1 MSLHLTHG
9 LGHHG
14 LAGRGLPRHGL
25 AHHGHSLAV
34 AAMTVAAWV
43 FCFSGAYAAGA
54 AAPAQKPVPRLSD
67 GHPDLNGTW
76 DNGSG
81 IDFVQP
87 QKSSDGS
94 VCIAGCQP
102 VAAAPPPPPPP
113 PSGRTPATSFPS
125 YRPEFLAKVKDL
137 NKRQVQEDPV
147 LRCKDPGL
155 PRIGPPDKIV
165 QRPGQIVFLY
175 DDVSGA
181 FWRTIPTDGRPH
193 RTDVDPSY
201 LGDSVGHWEG
211 DTLVIEANQFNDDSW
226 LTDNGA
232 FHSTDMRVTERLHRV
247 GDVIEYQA
255 TVEDPKV
262 LLEPWH
268 PKMRVIKLTTNEL
281 AEPTPCVDTDLRHL
295 VDDSH
300 HPNPR

>member
-1 MSLHLTHG
+1 MNQRHCGSLT
-9 LGHHG
+9 
-14 LAGRGLPRHGL
+14 LA
-25 AHHGHSLAV
+25 
-34 AAMTVAAWV
+34 AAAATLV
-43 FCFSGAYAAGA
+43 CQLVYAAGDA
-54 AAPAQKPVPRLSD
+54 ATSHPAAQAVPRLPD

-87 QKSSDGS
+87 QKTTDGS

-102 VAAAPPPPPPP
+102 VAAAAPAAPPP
-113 PSGRTPATSFPS
+113 PSGRQGAPAANAPH
-125 YRPEFLAKVKDL
+125 YKPEFLAKVKDL
-137 NKRQVQEDPV
+137 DKRQVETDPV
-147 LRCKDPGL
+147 LRCKNPGL

-165 QRPGQIVFLY
+165 QQSNQMVFLY

-181 FWRTIPTDGRPH
+181 FWRIIPMDGRPH

-211 DTLVIEANQFNDDSW
+211 DTLVVEANQFNDDSW

-232 FHSTDMRVTERLHRV
+232 FHTSDLRVTERLHRV

-255 TVEDPKV
+255 TVADPKV
-262 LLEPWH
+262 LVEPWK
-268 PKMRVIKLTTNEL
+268 PRMRVIKLGHSEL
-281 AEPTPCVDTDLRHL
+281 AEPTPCVDQDLKHL
-295 VDDSH
+295 VDDTH

>member
-1 MSLHLTHG
+1 MKVSAVT
-9 LGHHG
+9 
-14 LAGRGLPRHGL
+14 LAL
-25 AHHGHSLAV
+25 V
-34 AAMTVAAWV
+34 AATL
-43 FCFSGAYAAGA
+43 FSAGAYAYDAGA
-54 AAPAQKPVPRLSD
+54 QSSKTPGNASPASARLVPRLPD

-87 QKSSDGS
+87 QKSADGS
-94 VCIAGCQP
+94 VCIAGCPQ
-102 VAAAPPPPPPP
+102 AAAASS
-113 PSGRTPATSFPS
+113 SGSRQPAAATPAASSPAS
-125 YRPEFLAKVKDL
+125 RQAAAAANMPHYKPEFLPKVKDL
-137 NKRQVQEDPV
+137 NKRQVETDPV
-147 LRCKDPGL
+147 LRCKNPGL

-165 QRPGQIVFLY
+165 QQKDQIVFLY

-181 FWRTIPTDGRPH
+181 FWRIIPMSGQPH

-232 FHSTDMRVTERLHRV
+232 FHSTDLRVTERLHRL
-247 GDVIEYQA
+247 GDTIEYQA
-255 TVEDPKV
+255 IAEDPKV
-262 LLEPWH
+262 LAEPWK
-268 PKMRVIKLTTNEL
+268 PRMRLLKLTHTEL
-281 AEPTPCVDTDLRHL
+281 VEPTPCVDQDLKHL

-300 HPNPR
+300 HSNPR